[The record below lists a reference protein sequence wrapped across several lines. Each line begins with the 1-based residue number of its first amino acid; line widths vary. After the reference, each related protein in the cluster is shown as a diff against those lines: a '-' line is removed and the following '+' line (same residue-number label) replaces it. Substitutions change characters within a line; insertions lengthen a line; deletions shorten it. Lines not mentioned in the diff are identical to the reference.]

1 MRIILICLLL
11 MVSVMS
17 YATCM
22 PMCVYDSEGHMHCTS
37 VCSHQEQDLRE
48 SARDNDIFML

>member
-22 PMCVYDSEGHMHCTS
+22 PMCIYDAEGHMHCTS